1 MSEEIKV
8 DRVLDTSGLSCPMPV
23 VKTAKEISQVPV
35 GGILKVIATDPGSL
49 SDIPAWAKSQ
59 GHEVVKVEKEPG
71 RFVFYVKRTK

>member
-1 MSEEIKV
+1 MRV

-59 GHEVVKVEKEPG
+59 GHEVVKVEKESG

>member
-1 MSEEIKV
+1 MSEEIRV

-23 VKTAKEISQVPV
+23 VKTAKEIGQVPV

-59 GHEVVKVEKEPG
+59 GHEVVKVEKESG

>member
-1 MSEEIKV
+1 MSEEIRV

-59 GHEVVKVEKEPG
+59 GHEVVKVEKESG